1 MKLIAFRQD
10 GQAMLGAVVGDEV
23 VNLTAAG
30 APSSL
35 DEVLAAGAAGLAA
48 LAPTLARAREGIP
61 LSEIEAFLPPVLN
74 PGKAI
79 AVGLNYVD
87 HAAEGHHDVP
97 TFPVLFS
104 RYPTSWVAHH
114 EPIIHPRVSRALDYE
129 GEMVIIIGTAG
140 RYIAKED
147 ALAHVAGYSIFN
159 EGSVRDYQMRTH
171 QWTIGKNFDR
181 SGSFG
186 PWMVTADELPP
197 GAKGLRLQTI
207 LNGKVM
213 QDADT
218 SDMIFDV
225 ATLVSVCSEA
235 FELQPGDII
244 ISGTPSGVGG
254 AHKPPVFLQPGDR
267 CEVSITGIG
276 VLSNSIAAEPAALP
290 ELAALEA

>member
-1 MKLIAFRQD
+1 MKLIAFRQN
-10 GQAMLGAVVGDEV
+10 GQNCLGAVQGEEV

-30 APSSL
+30 GPASL
-35 DEVLAAGAAGLAA
+35 DEALAAGVAGMAA
-48 LAPTLARAREGIP
+48 LDAAMQKSQERLPLASIKE
-61 LSEIEAFLPPVLN
+61 FLPPVLA

-87 HAAEGHHDVP
+87 HAAEGNHDVP

-104 RYPTSWVAHH
+104 RYPTSWVGHDQ
-114 EPIIHPRVSRALDYE
+114 PIIHPKVTKALDYE
-129 GEMVIIIGTAG
+129 GEMVIVIGKSG
-140 RYIAKED
+140 RYIAKDD

-186 PWMVTADELPP
+186 PWMVTADELPA

-213 QDADT
+213 QDANTD
-218 SDMIFDV
+218 DMIFDV
-225 ATLVSVCSEA
+225 ATLVSICSEA

-254 AHKPPVFLQPGDR
+254 AQKPPVFLLPGDV
-267 CEVSITGIG
+267 CQVSIEGIG
-276 VLSNSIAAEPAALP
+276 VLTNTVEAEPGN
-290 ELAALEA
+290 

>member
-1 MKLIAFRQD
+1 MKLIAFRQH
-10 GQAMLGAVVGDEV
+10 GQTCLGAVHGEEV

-30 APSSL
+30 GPASL
-35 DEVLAAGAAGLAA
+35 DEALAAGVAGMAA
-48 LAPTLARAREGIP
+48 LEAAMQKSQERLPLASIKE
-61 LSEIEAFLPPVLN
+61 LLPPVLA

-79 AVGLNYVD
+79 AVGLNYID
-87 HAAEGHHDVP
+87 HAAEGNHEVP
-97 TFPVLFS
+97 AFPVLFS
-104 RYPTSWVAHH
+104 RYPTSWVGHDQ
-114 EPIIHPRVSRALDYE
+114 PIIHPKVTKALDYE
-129 GEMVIIIGTAG
+129 GEMVIVIGKSG
-140 RYIAKED
+140 RYIAKDD

-186 PWMVTADELPP
+186 PWMVTADELPA

-213 QDADT
+213 QDANTD
-218 SDMIFDV
+218 DMIFDV
-225 ATLVSVCSEA
+225 ATLVSICSEA

-254 AHKPPVFLQPGDR
+254 AQKPPVFLLPGDV
-267 CEVSITGIG
+267 CQVSIEGIG
-276 VLSNSIAAEPAALP
+276 VLTNTVEVEPGS
-290 ELAALEA
+290 